1 MIDSTTGSEAATC
14 VLTTSVQEKTLS
26 RCPLQAR
33 SLKQLHEVSLG
44 LMRRAHFVEIV
55 CELIFP
61 LKPNHQL
68 SHFSQEIDGFRVC
81 FVILPVQCG
90 LDLAL
95 VGRQRIF
102 GMILIPLSGKLQPE
116 VI

>member
-1 MIDSTTGSEAATC
+1 
-14 VLTTSVQEKTLS
+14 
-26 RCPLQAR
+26 
-33 SLKQLHEVSLG
+33 
-44 LMRRAHFVEIV
+44 MRRADFVEIV

-68 SHFSQEIDGFRVC
+68 SQLSQETDGLRVR

-95 VGRQRIF
+95 VDRQRIF
-102 GMILIPLSGKLQPE
+102 RVIFIPLSGKLQPQ